1 MGGRGREASPRR
13 KEECCKCAHGEWCGR
28 GQAAQ
33 ARGARELFWDVLRSQ
48 RQQNPTHPAGNGN
61 CEGAADT
68 SALLRSQLRSQHAIP
83 SPTAPRS
90 FRQLTHP
97 RASAHML
104 LTACGTEETRS
115 HSSGAGLGQ
124 SETPAIP
131 QAPTTATLLPAR
143 PQQTFWAVATHVT
156 GAHSLA
162 HRTHA
167 RHGAVTVARHTGA
180 RPGSGCQG
188 AAAAAPARGPQAGQ
202 RWAAHASPEGK
213 GAACGTDRQ
222 ANPAASCRGCGP
234 SPGSGAVTVTTQPGR
249 QGAAGQHSAGTL
261 WQPGAAGPLVP
272 GSGCG
277 GSSGWQTGGR
287 NGDGPDV

>member
-13 KEECCKCAHGEWCGR
+13 KEECCKRARGERCGR

-33 ARGARELFWDVLRSQ
+33 ARGAQELFWDVLRSQ

-61 CEGAADT
+61 C
-68 SALLRSQLRSQHAIP
+68 LQAIP
-83 SPTAPRS
+83 SRTAPRS

-104 LTACGTEETRS
+104 LTACGTEATRS

-167 RHGAVTVARHTGA
+167 RHGAVTAARHAGTH
-180 RPGSGCQG
+180 PGSGCQG
-188 AAAAAPARGPQAGQ
+188 AAAATPAWGPQAGQ
-202 RWAAHASPEGK
+202 RWVAHASPAGK
-213 GAACGTDRQ
+213 GAACGTDRH

-234 SPGSGAVTVTTQPGR
+234 SPGSRAVTVTAQPGR
-249 QGAAGQHSAGTL
+249 QGAAGQHSVGTL
-261 WQPGAAGPLVP
+261 WQPGGARPLVP

-277 GSSGWQTGGR
+277 GSSGSQTGGR
-287 NGDGPDV
+287 NGNGPDV